1 MGRPS
6 KIKSSAEMQSI
17 VRRCMA
23 QGLGPMAIAKELQLK
38 GHDASHMAVSRYL
51 KDLKDIKG
59 EVLSEDTALTEYV
72 KESIFDTADVL
83 KRINK
88 MLWEM
93 IEEPGV
99 SRKFK
104 LQTISQISKTVK
116 LADELMNQFSGIKID
131 ARGASRVQLFQV
143 VVSHL
148 SEMEKRGDIKILN
161 PKLRT
166 DRTEV
171 VIEHDT
177 GHDGIDRASE
187 ENGL

>member
-6 KIKSSAEMQSI
+6 KIKVSPEMQSL
-17 VRRCMA
+17 VKRCLA
-23 QGLGPMAIAKELQLK
+23 QGMGATAISKELKLK
-38 GHDASHMAVSRYL
+38 GHDVSHMAVSRYL
-51 KDLKDIKG
+51 TNLKELKG
-59 EVLSEDTALTEYV
+59 EVMSRDAALTDYV

-104 LQTISQISKTVK
+104 LQTISQIAKTVK

-131 ARGASRVQLFQV
+131 GRGASKIQLFQIV
-143 VVSHL
+143 VHQL
-148 SEMEKRGDIKILN
+148 QDMETRGDITILN
-161 PKLRT
+161 PKFKQT
-166 DRTEV
+166 KKTIKETETEV
-171 VIEHDT
+171 ISENDT
-177 GHDGIDRASE
+177 GYAGAD
-187 ENGL
+187 